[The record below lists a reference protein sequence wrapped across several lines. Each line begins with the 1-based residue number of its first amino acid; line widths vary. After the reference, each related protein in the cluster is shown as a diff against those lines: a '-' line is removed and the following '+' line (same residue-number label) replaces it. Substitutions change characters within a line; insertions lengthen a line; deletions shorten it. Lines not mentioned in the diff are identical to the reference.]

1 MGLGRAWL
9 WLAPCPCRR
18 GGNQDLMMPGLDMST
33 IVFAIIA
40 IFVVWKL
47 RSVLGTRNGAE
58 RPPIDPG
65 VGPNLG
71 PNGANAPKP
80 MGQVVHLPTAPR
92 DGVAP
97 TGAAS
102 SDPLTRWKG
111 FAEPDSKV
119 ATGLDAIAAADP
131 GFSPDGFL
139 AGARSA
145 YEMIVVAFAK
155 GDRATLGNLL
165 APEVLDNFSRA
176 IEARLARGETME
188 TTLVSIDSA
197 AFEDARLNGGTAQV
211 TVRFAAKLI
220 SHTRD
225 KAGLVTEGSADAVVD
240 HLDVWTFSRDTRSR
254 NPNWQL
260 SATET
265 VH

>member
-1 MGLGRAWL
+1 MGLDRACF
-9 WLAPCPCRR
+9 WLAPCPRRR

>member
-1 MGLGRAWL
+1 
-9 WLAPCPCRR
+9 
-18 GGNQDLMMPGLDMST
+18 MPGLDMST

-165 APEVLDNFSRA
+165 ASEVLDNFSRS

>member
-1 MGLGRAWL
+1 
-9 WLAPCPCRR
+9 
-18 GGNQDLMMPGLDMST
+18 MPGLDMST

-119 ATGLDAIAAADP
+119 ATGFDAIAAADP

-145 YEMIVVAFAK
+145 YEMIVTAFAK

-165 APEVLDNFSRA
+165 APEVLDNFVKA
-176 IEARLARGETME
+176 IEARAARAETME

-197 AFEDARLNGGTAQV
+197 TFEDARLSGANAQIS
-211 TVRFAAKLI
+211 VRFAAKLI
-220 SHTRD
+220 SNTRD
-225 KAGLVTEGSADAVVD
+225 KTGAVTEGSAESVVD
-240 HLDVWTFSRDTRSR
+240 HLDVWTFSRDTGSR

>member
-1 MGLGRAWL
+1 
-9 WLAPCPCRR
+9 
-18 GGNQDLMMPGLDMST
+18 MPGMDVST

-65 VGPNLG
+65 VGGPSLG
-71 PNGANAPKP
+71 PNPPRP
-80 MGQVVHLPTAPR
+80 MGQVVRLPTAPR
-92 DGVAP
+92 DGVAAP
-97 TGAAS
+97 GVAPAEAAA
-102 SDPLTRWKG
+102 RWKG
-111 FAEPDSKV
+111 FAEPGSKV
-119 ATGLDAIAAADP
+119 AAGLDAIAAADP
-131 GFSPDGFL
+131 AFSPDGFL
-139 AGARSA
+139 GGARSA

-155 GDRATLGNLL
+155 GDRAALGALL
-165 APEVLDNFSRA
+165 APEVLDNFSKA
-176 IEARLARGETME
+176 IEARNARNETME

-197 AFEDARLNGGTAQV
+197 AFEDARLNGRIAQV

-220 SHTRD
+220 SQTRD
-225 KAGLVTEGSADAVVD
+225 KTGAVTEGSADAVGD
-240 HLDVWTFSRDTRSR
+240 HLDVWTFSRDTASR
-254 NPNWQL
+254 DPNWQL

>member
-1 MGLGRAWL
+1 MGLDRAWF
-9 WLAPCPCRR
+9 WLAPCPRRR
-18 GGNQDLMMPGLDMST
+18 GGNQDLMMPGLDVST

>member
-1 MGLGRAWL
+1 
-9 WLAPCPCRR
+9 
-18 GGNQDLMMPGLDMST
+18 MPGLDPST

-58 RPPIDPG
+58 RPPIEPG
-65 VGPNLG
+65 SGPNLG

-80 MGQVVHLPTAPR
+80 MGQVVRLPTAAR
-92 DGVAP
+92 DTSTP
-97 TGAAS
+97 FGAAPA
-102 SDPLTRWKG
+102 DAAARWKG
-111 FAEPDSKV
+111 FAEPGSKV
-119 ATGLDAIAAADP
+119 AAGLDAIAAADRS
-131 GFSPDGFL
+131 FSPDSFL

-145 YEMIVVAFAK
+145 YEMIVTAFAK

-165 APEVLDNFSRA
+165 APEVLDNFAKA
-176 IEARLARGETME
+176 IEARAARAETME

-197 AFEDARLNGGTAQV
+197 TFEDARLSGASAQIS
-211 TVRFAAKLI
+211 VRFATKLI

-225 KAGLVTEGSADAVVD
+225 KTGAVTEGSAESVVD
-240 HLDVWTFSRDTRSR
+240 HLDIWTFSRDTGSR

>member
-1 MGLGRAWL
+1 
-9 WLAPCPCRR
+9 
-18 GGNQDLMMPGLDMST
+18 MMPGLDLPT

-58 RPPIDPG
+58 RPPFDPG
-65 VGPNLG
+65 ASGNLG
-71 PNGANAPKP
+71 PNGPNGVNASKP
-80 MGQVVHLPTAPR
+80 MGQVVRLPTAPR

-97 TGAAS
+97 ISAAPADAAS
-102 SDPLTRWKG
+102 RWKG
-111 FAEPDSKV
+111 FAEPGTKLAD
-119 ATGLDAIAAADP
+119 GLDAIAAADS
-131 GFSPDGFL
+131 GFSPQSFL
-139 AGARSA
+139 GGARSA
-145 YEMIVVAFAK
+145 YEMIVTAFAR

-165 APEVLDNFSRA
+165 APEVLDNFTKAIDARA
-176 IEARLARGETME
+176 TRGETME

-197 AFEDARLNGGTAQV
+197 TFEDARLNSGTAQAV
-211 TVRFAAKLI
+211 VRFAAKLI

-225 KAGLVTEGSADAVVD
+225 KTGAVTEGSADAVGD
-240 HLDVWTFSRDTRSR
+240 HLDIWTFSRDTRSR

>member
-1 MGLGRAWL
+1 MGLDRAWF
-9 WLAPCPCRR
+9 WLAPCPRRR

-260 SATET
+260 RATET

>member
-1 MGLGRAWL
+1 
-9 WLAPCPCRR
+9 
-18 GGNQDLMMPGLDMST
+18 MPGLDIST
-33 IVFAIIA
+33 VVFAIIA

-58 RPPIDPG
+58 RPPIDPA

-71 PNGANAPKP
+71 QNGVNSPRP
-80 MGQVVHLPTAPR
+80 MGQVVRLPTAPR
-92 DGVAP
+92 DGAAP
-97 TGAAS
+97 FSAAAA
-102 SDPLTRWKG
+102 DAAARWKG
-111 FAEPDSKV
+111 FAEPGSKT
-119 ATGLDAIAAADP
+119 AAGLDAIAAADP
-131 GFSPDGFL
+131 GFSADGFL
-139 AGARSA
+139 GGARSA
-145 YEMIVVAFAK
+145 YEMIVTAFAR
-155 GDRATLGNLL
+155 GDRATLSNLL
-165 APEVLDNFSRA
+165 APEVLDNFAKA
-176 IEARLARGETME
+176 IEARAASGETME

-197 AFEDARLNGGTAQV
+197 AFEDARLNGGTAQI

-225 KAGLVTEGSADAVVD
+225 KAGLIIEGSAESVVD
-240 HLDVWTFSRDTRSR
+240 HLDIWTFSRDTGSR

>member
-1 MGLGRAWL
+1 
-9 WLAPCPCRR
+9 
-18 GGNQDLMMPGLDMST
+18 MMPGFDIST

-58 RPPIDPG
+58 RPPFDPTA
-65 VGPNLG
+65 GPNAGRNG
-71 PNGANAPKP
+71 PNGAQPQP
-80 MGQVVHLPTAPR
+80 MGQVVRLPTAAAP
-92 DGVAP
+92 VA
-97 TGAAS
+97 AAPS
-102 SDPLTRWKG
+102 GFAAPDAAARWKD
-111 FAEPDSKV
+111 FAEPGSKV
-119 ATGLDAIAAADP
+119 AAGLDAIAAADP
-131 GFSPDGFL
+131 ALLRLRRLPCRL
-139 AGARSA
+139 PRSA
-145 YEMIVVAFAK
+145 YEMIIATASSPA

-165 APEVLDNFSRA
+165 APEVLDNFSKA
-176 IEARLARGETME
+176 IEARIARGETMA

-197 AFEDARLNGGTAQV
+197 TFVDAQLVAGTAQLS
-211 TVRFAAKLI
+211 VRFAAKLI

-225 KAGLVTEGSADAVVD
+225 KSGLVTEGSADAVVE
-240 HLDVWTFSRDTRSR
+240 HLDIWTFSRDTGSR

>member
-1 MGLGRAWL
+1 
-9 WLAPCPCRR
+9 
-18 GGNQDLMMPGLDMST
+18 MST

-58 RPPIDPG
+58 RPPTDPTTG
-65 VGPNLG
+65 SNLG
-71 PNGANAPKP
+71 QNGAPKP
-80 MGQVVHLPTAPR
+80 MGQILRMPNASPVSSAP
-92 DGVAP
+92 V
-97 TGAAS
+97 GAAAV
-102 SDPLTRWKG
+102 DPATRWKG
-111 FAEPDSKV
+111 FAEPGSKL
-119 ATGLDAIAAADP
+119 AAGLDAIAGADP
-131 GFSPDGFL
+131 SFAPGGFL

-145 YEMIVVAFAK
+145 YEMIVTAFAK

-165 APEVLDNFSRA
+165 APEVLDNFAKA
-176 IEARLARGETME
+176 IEARRAGAETME

-197 AFEDARLNGGTAQV
+197 TFEDARLNGATAQL

-220 SHTRD
+220 SCTRD
-225 KAGLVTEGSADAVVD
+225 RTGAVIEGSAESVVD
-240 HLDVWTFSRDTRSR
+240 HLDIWTFSRDTGSR